1 MAVPPPVAAVELTG
15 VITRI
20 PQGLDWCVTLGRSA
34 ICKLV
39 SLVGTRVRLHM
50 ERRDIVTSTVRL
62 PVLERL
68 GIATHVYYTPI
79 QSNVHTASRVRDHT
93 SNWNSSIS
101 PWTSNFKIRSSSLS
115 FNDRLVG
122 FLPARVPDVMPTFL
136 VALDGGRAATPL
148 LVVDE
153 LPTVVFGL
161 RSGIRGFI
169 GLTCDIVAL
178 DMTCFLGEI
187 AFAVALDLTGRAV
200 TAGLVKA
207 VGRDVVAGRVVAV
220 LVVAVTVP
228 TVPVD
233 RVGLVFEVAVVRE
246 MEATVGRILVV
257 PGL

>member
-1 MAVPPPVAAVELTG
+1 
-15 VITRI
+15 
-20 PQGLDWCVTLGRSA
+20 
-34 ICKLV
+34 
-39 SLVGTRVRLHM
+39 
-50 ERRDIVTSTVRL
+50 
-62 PVLERL
+62 
-68 GIATHVYYTPI
+68 
-79 QSNVHTASRVRDHT
+79 
-93 SNWNSSIS
+93 
-101 PWTSNFKIRSSSLS
+101 
-115 FNDRLVG
+115 
-122 FLPARVPDVMPTFL
+122 MPTFL

-148 LVVDE
+148 LVVNE
-153 LPTVVFGL
+153 LPTVVFGF